1 MRITGPAIR
10 QTAGYKPPSA
20 ELVASI
26 FRLVRDQPREITEG
40 TGSSKPLST
49 QQLAQQLRHDIGT
62 IKRGCE
68 LLESHDVITRAWAAD
83 SHTSPHYRVTS
94 VGNFAAMADAQC
106 ILDYIHSPL
115 SEVIAQSWGRNFGT
129 SLDLAS
135 LAIGSWEKT
144 DEDVTAFAC
153 AAGQA
158 EGSVALSMNRGFLR
172 KSLAH
177 TAGHNFREFDD
188 TARNFFRT
196 LIGHVISDAGREISA
211 SGFDVLLSPNVT
223 LVNRGALLSKPRDSR
238 YLIDLTNR
246 YGRLKVRITLR
257 DVVSLQG

>member
-1 MRITGPAIR
+1 MRITGPEIR
-10 QTAGYKPPSA
+10 QTTGHKPPPA

-26 FRLVRDQPREITEG
+26 FRLVRDQPREISEAP
-40 TGSSKPLST
+40 GSSRPSSA

-83 SHTSPHYRVTS
+83 SHTSPNYRVTS
-94 VGNFAAMADAQC
+94 VGNFAAMADAQS
-106 ILDYIHSPL
+106 ISDYIHSPL
-115 SEVIAQSWGRNFGT
+115 SNAIAQSWGRNFGT

-135 LAIGSWEKT
+135 LAIGSWEMI
-144 DEDVTAFAC
+144 DEDVTAFVC

-158 EGSVALSMNRGFLR
+158 EGSIALSMNRGFLR
-172 KSLAH
+172 KSLAQS
-177 TAGHNFREFDD
+177 AGHNFREFDD

-196 LIGHVISDAGREISA
+196 LIGHVISDAGREIAA

-246 YGRLKVRITLR
+246 FGRLKVRITLR
-257 DVVSLQG
+257 DITPLAG